1 MAFITNSEIKRWM
14 QILTVIEREKHF
26 TIVELGERLGVSQRT
41 MIKDIQSIKKYFG
54 KSISLF
60 SNYSGYHF
68 EELIRI
74 DYLEKKDQLLEKE
87 ILFEIVGNIF
97 YGEIMTLSELAH
109 QYNYAESTLR
119 RFLVK
124 TQPVLDSYGL
134 TLCFKPISFQGD
146 EANIRK
152 FFFDFYY
159 YGDQTPFTI
168 YPPEELH
175 QTILRELSGKLGKY
189 ELGTGIT
196 ISAFYYYLYITMIR
210 VQQNQYVSL
219 PSWLKK
225 RDYQENDFQLLYSL
239 QAVIKK
245 EYNIW
250 LPIEEFSW
258 LHLRI
263 ITKRTVERMDPEN
276 LFTQRFNR
284 WPAAIEL
291 VVMDYFAD
299 PFFDKWDT
307 VVLKQYMTSFFV
319 SRMIN
324 EAIAPVLNKELAEVI
339 TTLKENSPQ
348 LYFNHVYFFQQ
359 HASLLDFSPEYF
371 EDIVV
376 SFTLYMGLVFQHY
389 QPEKRV
395 LFLLEGNYLVV
406 QAIRQQARQQ
416 LEERHQL
423 LFMPLQG
430 LTQDRI
436 DSEQVDLIVTNYRPY
451 VWEYQL
457 QTDYILLNNIPD
469 TNDWDLVK
477 NRLNPLADRLAL
489 CREIR
494 SQEIIQKKPS
504 PTRN

>member
-14 QILTVIEREKHF
+14 QILTVIERDKHF
-26 TIVELGERLGVSQRT
+26 TIVELGEQLGVSQRT
-41 MIKDIQSIKKYFG
+41 VIKDIQSIKKYFG

-74 DYLEKKDQLLEKE
+74 DYLEKKEQLLEKE
-87 ILFEIVGNIF
+87 ILFEIVGKIF
-97 YGEIMTLSELAH
+97 YGEITTLAELAH

-124 TQPVLDSYGL
+124 IQPVLHSYGL
-134 TLCFKPISFQGD
+134 TLSFKPISFQGK
-146 EANIRK
+146 EANIRQ

-159 YGDQTPFTI
+159 SGEQTPFTI
-168 YPPEELH
+168 SPPEGLH

-210 VQQNQYVSL
+210 VQQKHYVSL
-219 PSWLKK
+219 PSWLKRK
-225 RDYQENDFQLLYSL
+225 DYLENDFQLLYSL
-239 QAVIKK
+239 QYVINN
-245 EYNIW
+245 EYGIW
-250 LPIEEFSW
+250 LPKEEFSW
-258 LHLRI
+258 IHFCI
-263 ITKRTVERMDPEN
+263 ITKRTVERMNPESF
-276 LFTQRFNR
+276 FTQRFNR
-284 WPAAIEL
+284 WSAVIEP

-299 PFFDKWDT
+299 PFFDQWDT
-307 VVLKQYMTSFFV
+307 VILKQFMTSFLV

-348 LYFNHVYFFQQ
+348 LYLNHLRFFQQ
-359 HASLLDFSPEYF
+359 HASRLDFSTEYF

-376 SFTLYMGLVFQHY
+376 SFTLYMGLVFQNY
-389 QPEKRV
+389 QPEKHV
-395 LFLLEGNYLVV
+395 LFLLEGNYLVTQV
-406 QAIRQQARQQ
+406 IRQQARQQ
-416 LEERHQL
+416 LGERHRL

-457 QTDYILLNNIPD
+457 QTDYILLNSIPD
-469 TNDWDLVK
+469 TNDWDRVK
-477 NRLNPLADRLAL
+477 HELNPLMDCLAL
-489 CREIR
+489 CCDIC
-494 SQEIIQKKPS
+494 SHEII
-504 PTRN
+504 